1 MSFRDSLPVCAGVL
15 ALSSVPAFAASDS
28 TSGPSFEIEEIV
40 VTALRRT
47 DPTLLQKTPMA
58 ITTVGGDTLEK
69 RSLDNVT
76 DLLKVI
82 PGTAIVDQGTAQ
94 RKLVVRGV
102 NSAGEPLTGLYY
114 DETFIQGAPST
125 TNDAG
130 QRMPELRL
138 FDVERV
144 EVLRGPQ
151 GTLYGASSMS
161 GTVRALFNKP
171 TNEFGARVTAST
183 ESSEEGDIGYEANA
197 MVNVPLVDEK
207 LATRVVGYHRDRGG
221 YIDNVPLKRED
232 INTDETTG
240 GRVLLRYTPA
250 ETLTVDLA
258 AFIQRQEAFISAWEL
273 PAGPYK
279 TNVPTQLPVTDDF
292 ELYSLTTRWN
302 LGFATLTGVASHF
315 NRDLLA
321 TIDASRLM
329 FNVGG
334 APLANAFAPA
344 VLVQPQEIESDSY
357 ELRLSSNGDGPFV
370 WTTGVYFDKRD
381 SFTLTRQLKADKA
394 TGLPLNPEQVA
405 LRRTIDETLEQRALF
420 GEVTFNATDA
430 LAVTLGARYFDY
442 DKSMTTETTKAFPQI
457 KFFAQLP
464 LTFDS
469 DEDGVVGKVNVAY
482 TLSESALIYAQA
494 AEGFRPGGTN
504 QLANLP
510 ANLVPYESDSLMS
523 YEIGAKTSWFDDR
536 MTANLAAFRIDWDNM
551 QVTGISPDGAFR
563 FISNAGAAQIDGV
576 ELELAAAPMQGLELS
591 LGAAFLDA
599 RLTEDQISAAVN
611 APGREGD
618 RIPNVP
624 KVSAA
629 VAVEYGHPL
638 GAALYGSARV
648 DVTHTG
654 EQFSELRPNNIFY
667 ERIKETTLTNLRLRL
682 EDISTTW
689 NVDLF
694 VNNVFDEVAINRVLS
709 SEFGFDLAVS
719 APPRT
724 FGLSVGKSF

>member
-1 MSFRDSLPVCAGVL
+1 M
-15 ALSSVPAFAASDS
+15 
-28 TSGPSFEIEEIV
+28 
-40 VTALRRT
+40 
-47 DPTLLQKTPMA
+47 
-58 ITTVGGDTLEK
+58 
-69 RSLDNVT
+69 
-76 DLLKVI
+76 
-82 PGTAIVDQGTAQ
+82 
-94 RKLVVRGV
+94 
-102 NSAGEPLTGLYY
+102 
-114 DETFIQGAPST
+114 
-125 TNDAG
+125 
-130 QRMPELRL
+130 

-221 YIDNVPLKRED
+221 YIDNVTLKRDD
-232 INTDETTG
+232 INTNETTG
-240 GRVLLRYTPA
+240 GRVLLRYTPSD
-250 ETLTVDLA
+250 TLTVDLA
-258 AFIQRQEAFISAWEL
+258 TFIQRQDAFISAWEG
-273 PAGPYK
+273 PSGPYK
-279 TNVPTQLPVTDDF
+279 TAVPTQLPVADDF
-292 ELYSLTTRWN
+292 ELYNLTTRWN

-315 NRDLLA
+315 NRDLVA

-329 FNVGG
+329 AFTG
-334 APLANAFAPA
+334 ATTNQPNLAAQFAPA
-344 VLVQPQEIESDSY
+344 VIVQPQDIESDSY
-357 ELRLSSNGDGPFV
+357 ELRLSSNGEGTFV
-370 WTTGVYFDKRD
+370 WTAGAYFDKRE

-405 LRRTIDETLEQRALF
+405 LRRTIDESLEQHALF

-430 LAVTLGARYFDY
+430 LALTLGARYFEY
-442 DKSMTTETTKAFPQI
+442 DKSATTATTVAFPQLGI
-457 KFFAQLP
+457 KALLP
-464 LTFDS
+464 TTFDS
-469 DEDGVVGKVNVAY
+469 DDDGVVGKVNVAY
-482 TLSESALIYAQA
+482 SLSESALVYVQA
-494 AEGFRPGGTN
+494 TEGFRPGGTN
-504 QLANLP
+504 QVFGLATEL
-510 ANLVPYESDSLMS
+510 APYEPDSLWN
-523 YEIGAKTSWFDDR
+523 YEIGAKTSWLADR
-536 MTANLAAFRIDWDNM
+536 MTVNVAAFRIDWDNM
-551 QVTGISPDGAFR
+551 QVTGTVPGALGAGAVR

-576 ELELAAAPMQGLELS
+576 ELELVAAPVQGLELS
-591 LGAAFLDA
+591 LGAAYMDA
-599 RLTEDQISAAVN
+599 RLSEDQISTQVS
-611 APGREGD
+611 APGRKGD

-624 KVSAA
+624 KVSGA

-654 EQFSELRPNNIFY
+654 EQFSELRPNSIFY
-667 ERIKETTLTNLRLRL
+667 ERIEETTLTNLRLRL

-689 NVDLF
+689 NVDMF

-709 SEFGFDLAVS
+709 SEFGFDLTVS